1 MVVAPLQSCGICLP
15 LRPFSY
21 VLLVPFVPDLSDIM
35 ATSRSY
41 KKLLYA
47 WEGWHNAAGNPLR
60 PKYEKFVNLSN
71 AAYLMDGTNRGI
83 PSQGVVRDQGWE
95 SGLGHWDALL
105 LSPSHMQP
113 GIQLLFP
120 KYQNFGE
127 EGKILL
133 LVPGPTFWD
142 G

>member
-1 MVVAPLQSCGICLP
+1 
-15 LRPFSY
+15 
-21 VLLVPFVPDLSDIM
+21 M

-71 AAYLMDGTNRGI
+71 AAYSMDGTNHRI
-83 PSQGVVRDQGWE
+83 PSQGLLRDQGWE
-95 SGLGHWDALL
+95 SGRGIGMPYC
-105 LSPSHMQP
+105 SPHMQP

-133 LVPGPTFWD
+133 LVPGPTFW
-142 G
+142 GWVVGAAFGSGNSGLPCIPGRIQ